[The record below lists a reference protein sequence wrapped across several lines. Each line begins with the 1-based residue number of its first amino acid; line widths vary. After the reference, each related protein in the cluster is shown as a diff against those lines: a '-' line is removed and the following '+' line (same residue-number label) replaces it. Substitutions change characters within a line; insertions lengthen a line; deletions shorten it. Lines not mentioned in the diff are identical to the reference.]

1 MAKSIKEVIE
11 SDFRFGNNESETQ
24 SWLLKIDAIRKRTKE
39 NERVKLEDIET
50 LIIKLQKKYGHTMQW
65 IRLTMLDGE
74 RPWYSVSIR
83 NGQTKDCVKTIYG
96 MTIYELYA
104 KVALFLYAYTRK
116 EDKHEKG

>member
-1 MAKSIKEVIE
+1 MAKSIKGIIE
-11 SDFRFGNNESETQ
+11 GDFRLGNTESEAQ
-24 SWLLKIDAIRKRTKE
+24 SWLLKIDVLKKRTKE
-39 NERVKLEDIET
+39 GEKVKLEDIET

-65 IRLTMLDGE
+65 ITLTMLDGE

-83 NGQTKDCVKTIYG
+83 NGQTKDYVKTLYG
-96 MTIYELYA
+96 ITIYELYV

>member
-65 IRLTMLDGE
+65 IRLTMIDGE

-83 NGQTKDCVKTIYG
+83 NGQTKEYVKTIYG
-96 MTIYELYA
+96 KTIYEIYA

>member
-1 MAKSIKEVIE
+1 MAKSIKEIIE

-24 SWLLKIDAIRKRTKE
+24 LWLLKIDVLRKRTKE
-39 NERVKLEDIET
+39 GEKVKIEDIET

-65 IRLTMLDGE
+65 ISLTMLDGE

-83 NGQTKDCVKTIYG
+83 NGQTKDYVKTLYG

-116 EDKHEKG
+116 EDKREKG